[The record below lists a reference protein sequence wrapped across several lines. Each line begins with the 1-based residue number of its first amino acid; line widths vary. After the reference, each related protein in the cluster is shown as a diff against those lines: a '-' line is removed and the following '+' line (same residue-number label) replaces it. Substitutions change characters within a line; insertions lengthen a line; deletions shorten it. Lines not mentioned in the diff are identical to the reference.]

1 MTSFFDPILL
11 GYRLVCEATGTLS
24 PGIVTTD
31 AQALVGVEWYSD
43 TPDGEAVYL
52 ARQRARVKDALVGR
66 TFSVEEGVKL
76 LILPE
81 DALSRPLTDAED
93 LARIITPEWAEEIA
107 SELRWDQTARGQAA
121 RRLPTPGEIA
131 SAEVPLP
138 RIAQR
143 ARVRIA
149 TDKLTFRPDGVD
161 RVVLTFSGL
170 VASAVA
176 DLGGGRTAQ
185 VSPADVTVRLT
196 SDVPRRFV
204 VMVVDALHWSRPLRV
219 EAA

>member
-1 MTSFFDPILL
+1 
-11 GYRLVCEATGTLS
+11 
-24 PGIVTTD
+24 
-31 AQALVGVEWYSD
+31 
-43 TPDGEAVYL
+43 
-52 ARQRARVKDALVGR
+52 
-66 TFSVEEGVKL
+66 
-76 LILPE
+76 
-81 DALSRPLTDAED
+81 
-93 LARIITPEWAEEIA
+93 
-107 SELRWDQTARGQAA
+107 
-121 RRLPTPGEIA
+121 
-131 SAEVPLP
+131 
-138 RIAQR
+138 
-143 ARVRIA
+143 VRIA